1 MATGIDRGKPIL
13 EPVKRTGTNDVS
25 PVDVISQDN
34 LLSSNDAESDY
45 VSSNLDDDDS
55 VFGEGKKP
63 RNAAAEEIRRLRAG
77 GMDPLDIPAFL
88 RKQAD

>member
-1 MATGIDRGKPIL
+1 MLIL
-13 EPVKRTGTNDVS
+13 NNEDGS
-25 PVDVISQDN
+25 
-34 LLSSNDAESDY
+34 
-45 VSSNLDDDDS
+45 S
-55 VFGEGKKP
+55 VFGEGTRP

>member
-1 MATGIDRGKPIL
+1 M
-13 EPVKRTGTNDVS
+13 N
-25 PVDVISQDN
+25 VISQDIS
-34 LLSSNDAESDY
+34 LSSSDAESEY
-45 VSSNLDDDDS
+45 VSSNLDDDDG

>member
-1 MATGIDRGKPIL
+1 MLIPNKKMDVVFL
-13 EPVKRTGTNDVS
+13 EKE
-25 PVDVISQDN
+25 
-34 LLSSNDAESDY
+34 L
-45 VSSNLDDDDS
+45 
-55 VFGEGKKP
+55 KP